1 MSEGNRSRS
10 RLLPSLLGLLIL
22 LSGLALLAGGIK
34 LASLGGSLYY
44 LLAGIGLALSGLL
57 LLLGKRAALGLYA
70 LVLFAS
76 TVWALWEV
84 GLDWWQLVP
93 RLALWFVFGLLLW
106 LPWFRRPL
114 LADGPAPLGTAALGV
129 AVVLAGAAAVGS
141 QFTNPG
147 QIVGRID
154 RDSGM
159 TSTAP
164 AMPDGDWQ
172 AYDLYNLGG
181 PSVLGT
187 GEPMEA
193 FDILPAG
200 SRVRLGGLRIAASYL
215 EEELETGDGAL
226 RPLARLKGDGAS
238 FTQLSR
244 CGAITALFERLY
256 QNPYRGALGRLHEES
271 LTLGLLVEL
280 AAYLGGADLRRARTP
295 RAQRDLAHEARRLL
309 EANLGE
315 PPASLELARQLGVGE
330 TTLRRIFKNEFG
342 RSMLQYVR
350 DRRLEIGR
358 QMVREG
364 RWQIAQIAYR
374 LGYSSPE
381 NFTHAYRAR
390 FGHPPGRE

>member
-1 MSEGNRSRS
+1 MESWNPYHDTELYFDAPSPLCQSQILDAREMLGSATGHYQARTVRPSMQYFDCDLSFTEPLRTHKVLPEGLCIVQMFDGQWRHSVD
-10 RLLPSLLGLLIL
+10 
-22 LSGLALLAGGIK
+22 GGEP
-34 LASLGGSLYY
+34 Y
-44 LLAGIGLALSGLL
+44 
-57 LLLGKRAALGLYA
+57 
-70 LVLFAS
+70 
-76 TVWALWEV
+76 
-84 GLDWWQLVP
+84 
-93 RLALWFVFGLLLW
+93 
-106 LPWFRRPL
+106 
-114 LADGPAPLGTAALGV
+114 
-129 AVVLAGAAAVGS
+129 
-141 QFTNPG
+141 
-147 QIVGRID
+147 
-154 RDSGM
+154 
-159 TSTAP
+159 
-164 AMPDGDWQ
+164 
-172 AYDLYNLGG
+172 LYNLGG

-330 TTLRRIFKNEFG
+330 TTLRRIFRNEFG

>member
-1 MSEGNRSRS
+1 MESWNPYHDTELYFDAPSPLCQSQILDAREMLGSATGHYQARTVRPSMQYFDCDLSFTEPLRTHKVLPEGLCIVQMFDGQWRHSVD
-10 RLLPSLLGLLIL
+10 
-22 LSGLALLAGGIK
+22 GGEP
-34 LASLGGSLYY
+34 Y
-44 LLAGIGLALSGLL
+44 
-57 LLLGKRAALGLYA
+57 
-70 LVLFAS
+70 
-76 TVWALWEV
+76 
-84 GLDWWQLVP
+84 
-93 RLALWFVFGLLLW
+93 
-106 LPWFRRPL
+106 
-114 LADGPAPLGTAALGV
+114 
-129 AVVLAGAAAVGS
+129 
-141 QFTNPG
+141 
-147 QIVGRID
+147 
-154 RDSGM
+154 
-159 TSTAP
+159 
-164 AMPDGDWQ
+164 
-172 AYDLYNLGG
+172 LYNLGG

-330 TTLRRIFKNEFG
+330 TTLRRIG
-342 RSMLQYVR
+342 VMPR
-350 DRRLEIGR
+350 
-358 QMVREG
+358 
-364 RWQIAQIAYR
+364 
-374 LGYSSPE
+374 
-381 NFTHAYRAR
+381 
-390 FGHPPGRE
+390 

>member
-1 MSEGNRSRS
+1 MLGSATGHYQARTVR
-10 RLLPSLLGLLIL
+10 PSMQ
-22 LSGLALLAGGIK
+22 
-34 LASLGGSLYY
+34 Y
-44 LLAGIGLALSGLL
+44 
-57 LLLGKRAALGLYA
+57 
-70 LVLFAS
+70 F
-76 TVWALWEV
+76 
-84 GLDWWQLVP
+84 DC
-93 RLALWFVFGLLLW
+93 
-106 LPWFRRPL
+106 
-114 LADGPAPLGTAALGV
+114 
-129 AVVLAGAAAVGS
+129 
-141 QFTNPG
+141 
-147 QIVGRID
+147 
-154 RDSGM
+154 
-159 TSTAP
+159 
-164 AMPDGDWQ
+164 
-172 AYDLYNLGG
+172 DL
-181 PSVLGT
+181 
-187 GEPMEA
+187 
-193 FDILPAG
+193 
-200 SRVRLGGLRIAASYL
+200 
-215 EEELETGDGAL
+215 
-226 RPLARLKGDGAS
+226 S
-238 FTQLSR
+238 FTEPLRTHKVLPEGLCIVQS
-244 CGAITALFERLY
+244 
-256 QNPYRGALGRLHEES
+256 GALGRLHEES